1 MVLYPEEKMNPCTT
15 LTTADLLE
23 TLGNVTIFS
32 GFTQD
37 DLMHVCSNCSLVEAR
52 IGEIILEEGTPA
64 TEILILLKGR
74 AAIVLNMN
82 DEPIELMQCG
92 PGSCIGEAS
101 VIGIQMHSASAVIVE
116 DAVLMVLRRQILM
129 KLFEENKALFS
140 LLILNI
146 ARELAR
152 RLHHTDEVLLHY
164 GKEGPHN
171 SFSHSGGIRKLKEL
185 PVENGSAGGVIGKSP

>member
-1 MVLYPEEKMNPCTT
+1 ME
-15 LTTADLLE
+15 
-23 TLGNVTIFS
+23 
-32 GFTQD
+32 
-37 DLMHVCSNCSLVEAR
+37 
-52 IGEIILEEGTPA
+52 
-64 TEILILLKGR
+64 
-74 AAIVLNMN
+74 

-129 KLFEENKALFS
+129 QLFEDNKALFS

-164 GKEGPHN
+164 GKEGRHN

-185 PVENGSAGGVIGKSP
+185 PGGNGTADSSNDKSAGG

>member
-1 MVLYPEEKMNPCTT
+1 MKPCTT
-15 LTTADLLE
+15 LTTADLLDR
-23 TLGNVTIFS
+23 LGNVTIFS
-32 GFTQD
+32 GFSHD
-37 DLMHVCSNCSLVEAR
+37 DLLNVCSNCALVEAR

-74 AAIVLNMN
+74 VAIVLNME
-82 DEPIELMQCG
+82 DEPIELMQCD

-101 VIGIQMHSASAVIVE
+101 VIGIQMHSASAVVVE
-116 DAVLMVLRRQILM
+116 DATLMVLRRQVLM
-129 KLFEENKALFS
+129 QLFDENKALFS

-164 GKEGPHN
+164 GKEGKHH
-171 SFSHSGGIRKLKEL
+171 SISHDGAIKRLKDL
-185 PVENGSAGGVIGKSP
+185 PNASV